1 MTKVPLNGWPRM
13 AFLSSSRFLP
23 STIRMSIPLSLAM
36 PTPMGSKTLDL
47 DAPCSL

>member
-1 MTKVPLNGWPRM
+1 M

-23 STIRMSIPLSLAM
+23 STIEMSILHSLAIS
-36 PTPMGSKTLDL
+36 TPRGSNTLDL